1 MLLEEAAVVVAHLRA
16 PQTVVF
22 KENTVNMSGD
32 TKQMNKCTRYFKG
45 VTHRKECLAACRMSV
60 SVSTSM

>member
-1 MLLEEAAVVVAHLRA
+1 MAHLRA
-16 PQTVVF
+16 RQTVVF
-22 KENTVNMSGD
+22 KENKVNMSGD
-32 TKQMNKCTRYFKG
+32 RKQTNKCKAYFKG